1 MSTLTQLREELSD
14 PNANALFKYVS
25 AIRTYRH
32 ALRGAP
38 SEDSLKNKYDAL
50 ILLSSASE
58 SYLTDSGSEVFASG
72 TTVLPGLTKETTQLI
87 GLVLGHPEKERLI
100 SGALSGEGAM
110 DESLLDLIDE
120 AVQEYTYHPDH
131 L

>member
-14 PNANALFKYVS
+14 PNADPLFKYVS

-32 ALRGAP
+32 TLRETP

-58 SYLTDSGSEVFASG
+58 NYLANNSAAFTSGMTA
-72 TTVLPGLTKETTQLI
+72 LPGLTAETTNLI
-87 GLVLGHPEKERLI
+87 ELVLTHPEKAHLI
-100 SGALSGEGAM
+100 SGALSGEGLM

-120 AVQEYTYHPDH
+120 AVQEYIYHPEP
-131 L
+131 